1 MIWRVVIIILSL
13 TFFYS
18 GCSVLINEDCN
29 SVDLGGHA
37 RNLTL
42 TCYSSSDT
50 GAMSRFEAFGLATA
64 LGLGMLVAAGWP
76 ASRRTEPR
84 ASTPMQV
91 WEVNGLR
98 IAPNAY
104 LAFAD
109 LAGADLFRVNLKG
122 ANLSRANL
130 SGANL
135 SHSPLDAGG
144 TLFLP
149 FSEQDRFSLM
159 LGANLSGANLSGA
172 NLSGANLSGATA
184 DQNTRWPDDF
194 DPVAAGVTFE

>member
-1 MIWRVVIIILSL
+1 MFWRVVIIILSL

-18 GCSVLINEDCN
+18 GCSVLNNEDCN

-122 ANLSRANL
+122 ANLSGANL

-149 FSEQDRFSLM
+149 FSEQDRSLGDGLRELM
-159 LGANLSGANLSGA
+159 L
-172 NLSGANLSGATA
+172 GANLSGATA

-194 DPVAAGVTFE
+194 DPVAAGVIFE